1 MNKAVESNDLFV
13 FQRSKALQ
21 QYCGDVYFTH
31 EDENGFL
38 YVLSDGLGSG
48 LEANRAAK
56 ATIEAIKEDL
66 HADLTHMLEKANQAV
81 SGLRGAAIAI
91 IKADYLTKTIYY
103 TGMGNIRF
111 YMIGSENKLI
121 FPLSGSGFLSGRK
134 QKYRLQNFKYK
145 PGSKFLLHSDGLVLS
160 RVRKNLES
168 PLCVG
173 KLGHLIEQSILDIPT
188 DDVTF
193 LLGQFPN

>member
-1 MNKAVESNDLFV
+1 MNKAVESNNLFV

-21 QYCGDVYFTH
+21 QYCGDVYYTH

-56 ATIEAIKEDL
+56 ATVDAIKEDI
-66 HADLTHMLEKANQAV
+66 HADITDMLEKANQAV

-91 IKADYLTKTIYY
+91 IKGDYLTKTLYY

-111 YMIGSENKLI
+111 YMIGME
-121 FPLSGSGFLSGRK
+121 
-134 QKYRLQNFKYK
+134 
-145 PGSKFLLHSDGLVLS
+145 D
-160 RVRKNLES
+160 
-168 PLCVG
+168 LC
-173 KLGHLIEQSILDIPT
+173 
-188 DDVTF
+188 
-193 LLGQFPN
+193 

>member
-1 MNKAVESNDLFV
+1 MNNTVESNNLFA

-31 EDENGFL
+31 EDETGFL

-48 LEANRAAK
+48 IEANRAAR
-56 ATIEAIKEDL
+56 ATIDAIKEDI
-66 HADLTHMLEKANQAV
+66 HIDLTLMLEKANQAV

-111 YMIGSENKLI
+111 YMIGSEDKLV

-134 QKYRLQNFKYK
+134 QKYRLQTYKYK
-145 PGSKFLLHSDGLVLS
+145 PGSKFILHSDGLVLS
-160 RVRKNLES
+160 RVRNNLES
-168 PLCVG
+168 QMCVT
-173 KLGHLIEQSILDIPT
+173 KLGHLIEQAILDIPS

-193 LLGQFPN
+193 LLGQFPD